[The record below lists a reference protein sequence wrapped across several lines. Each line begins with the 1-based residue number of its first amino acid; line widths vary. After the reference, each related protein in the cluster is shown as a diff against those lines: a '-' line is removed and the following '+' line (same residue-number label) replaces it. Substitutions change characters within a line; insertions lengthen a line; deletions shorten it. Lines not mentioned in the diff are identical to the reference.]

1 MARRLNKNKLI
12 NTKNLYIKYNSDNS
26 YELCLIEK
34 TGKGKSRSLSDT
46 ISPIIVY
53 TNNYKVFSFK
63 NCKIEEFKD
72 FSSDNFN
79 SLFDRNF
86 RVLNKQLQD
95 KELIKKLKSGERFTV
110 KELINLQNKID
121 LQNNEEILNY
131 SETKIDDLFIQ

>member
-63 NCKIEEFKD
+63 KFITL
-72 FSSDNFN
+72 FN
-79 SLFDRNF
+79 SSLYSVYTF
-86 RVLNKQLQD
+86 LLIQGAKQIPI
-95 KELIKKLKSGERFTV
+95 E
-110 KELINLQNKID
+110 
-121 LQNNEEILNY
+121 
-131 SETKIDDLFIQ
+131 

>member
-1 MARRLNKNKLI
+1 MARKLNEDKLI

-26 YELCLIEK
+26 YELCLIEI
-34 TGKGKSRSLSDT
+34 TGKGKSRSLNDT

-110 KELINLQNKID
+110 KELLQIQNKVD
-121 LQNNEEILNY
+121 LIENDDIIKIN
-131 SETKIDDLFIQ
+131 ETKIEDLFI

>member
-1 MARRLNKNKLI
+1 MSRKLNENKLI

-26 YELCLIEK
+26 HELCLIEI
-34 TGKGKSRSLSDT
+34 TGKGKSRSLNDT

-110 KELINLQNKID
+110 KELLQIQNKVD
-121 LQNNEEILNY
+121 LIENDDIIKIN
-131 SETKIDDLFIQ
+131 ETKIEDLFI